1 MPRINPIDPNQAQG
15 KAKTLLDAV
24 QAKFGRV
31 PNLMKTMANSPAV
44 LESYLNFS
52 QTIAG
57 GSFSPA
63 LREQIALAIAGVNG
77 CDYCAS
83 AHTAIGKGAGVDA
96 EELHANLRGFST
108 DPKVEAALTFAKA
121 VVTQRGWVANEDVE
135 NFRAAGYTDGEL
147 TEVIALVAL
156 NTFSNYFNHIAETE
170 VDFPLVESGEQ
181 AKV

>member
-24 QAKFGRV
+24 QGKFGRV

-44 LESYLNFS
+44 LESYLGFS

-83 AHTAIGKGAGVDA
+83 AHSAIGKGAGLGE
-96 EELHANLRGFST
+96 EELQANLRGASG
-108 DPKVEAALTFAKA
+108 DQKVEAALTFAKA
-121 VVTQRGWVANEDVE
+121 VVTKRGWVADEDVE

-170 VDFPLVESGEQ
+170 VDFPLVESGEH

>member
-24 QAKFGRV
+24 QGKFGRV

-52 QTIAG
+52 QTIGG

-83 AHTAIGKGAGVDA
+83 AHTAIGKGAGLDA
-96 EELHANLRGFST
+96 EELQANLRGFSA

-121 VVTQRGWVANEDVE
+121 VVTQRGWVADEDVE
-135 NFRAAGYTDGEL
+135 NFRAAGYGDSEL
-147 TEVIALVAL
+147 AEVIALVAL

-170 VDFPLVESGEQ
+170 IDFPLVESGEQ